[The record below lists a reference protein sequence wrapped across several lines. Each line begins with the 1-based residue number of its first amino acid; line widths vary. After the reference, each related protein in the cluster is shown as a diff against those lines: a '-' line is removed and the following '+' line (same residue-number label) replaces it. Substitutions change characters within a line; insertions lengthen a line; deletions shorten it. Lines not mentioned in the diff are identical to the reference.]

1 MRFTL
6 LLKALVF
13 KIVFSDFAEIPAN
26 ITDGDSKAV
35 DKLWELALKRGLL
48 QSKPDVKAFITSD
61 AVRS

>member
-1 MRFTL
+1 M
-6 LLKALVF
+6 F
-13 KIVFSDFAEIPAN
+13 KIVFSDFAEIPAK